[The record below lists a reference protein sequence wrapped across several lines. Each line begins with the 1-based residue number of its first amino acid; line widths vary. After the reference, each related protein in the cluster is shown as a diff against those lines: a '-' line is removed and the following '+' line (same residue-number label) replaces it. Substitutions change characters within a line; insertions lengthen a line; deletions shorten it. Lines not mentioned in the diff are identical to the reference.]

1 MEKCKTCKKINECEF
16 DLSTGDCG
24 TVVAIGKDCEIM
36 TMVFVFKNGE
46 KLKVKCEDCN
56 ITTNVM
62 GNLTGYELTGITESK
77 PLYIDMSSVQCIY
90 KV

>member
-1 MEKCKTCKKINECEF
+1 MEKCKTCKKINECDF

-24 TVVAIGKDCEIM
+24 VIVGKDCEIM

-56 ITTNVM
+56 INIGVR
-62 GNLTGYELTGITESK
+62 GNLTGYEMTGITENR
-77 PLYIDMSSVQCIY
+77 PMYIDISSVQCIY
-90 KV
+90 RV